1 MTYEIPYSFAGM
13 RVHEI
18 PTKYEPVLQLSED
31 FKWVSDEFRTKQ
43 NLWLLEKFGTRDVSI
58 VPLDMALM
66 FNGNIM
72 LRQDQIGIL
81 KNIIA

>member
-1 MTYEIPYSFAGM
+1 MYDIPYSFAGM

-18 PTKYEPVLQLSED
+18 PAKYEPILQLSKD
-31 FKWVSDEFRTKQ
+31 FKWVSDEFRAKQ
-43 NLWLLEKFGTRDVSI
+43 NAYLLKKFGTRDVSI

-72 LRQDQIGIL
+72 LRPEQAAIL
-81 KNIIA
+81 RNITA